1 MKVSYANL
9 KLKTKDEIKTFN
21 FNNTEIE
28 VKQYLPIEDKYDLV
42 MITLQKAEENG
53 IYNALKLDMYFH
65 LHLVYMYTNLSF
77 TEKQKENEMKIYDT
91 L

>member
-28 VKQYLPIEDKYDLV
+28 VKQ
-42 MITLQKAEENG
+42 
-53 IYNALKLDMYFH
+53 
-65 LHLVYMYTNLSF
+65 
-77 TEKQKENEMKIYDT
+77 
-91 L
+91 